1 MTRVRIIVVF
11 LVCLLGVGVT
21 SLAPGQPASP
31 ETDVCAGVTDSY
43 VAFEQRIASFKSKLA
58 ELETAHAS
66 ENALQA
72 ARAELADLI
81 YRQECV
87 RPDMQPNPIRGPAAQ
102 PQWVTLTAYCA
113 TNRMRGPAANG
124 LVSYGADRNAS
135 GPAFGRVVVSI
146 PTARRPGELNLPLNL
161 WLFELPADPAKHFI
175 IKTVTPLTDSGA
187 MTEMRARLGQLSRKS
202 LLIFVH
208 GYNVSFNDA
217 ALRTAQL
224 SHDLN
229 FPGMPMFFSW
239 PSAARTAAYPRDEEM
254 SELSLDAFDKV
265 LDQIGTLGASEIY
278 IVAHSLGNRVVTRTI
293 ARRLANHKPMPA
305 NVKGLLLAAPDI
317 NADIFREQI
326 APGLAAL
333 GGTSRTIYA
342 SNNDVAL
349 RASSALH
356 DFPRVGL
363 TRPQV
368 QIFGGF
374 ETVDATSAAPVRR
387 GYGHSYVTD
396 SPKVI
401 RDMQALI
408 FLKRNAQGRG
418 LPRKG
423 TAASSYWAIQ

>member
-1 MTRVRIIVVF
+1 M
-11 LVCLLGVGVT
+11 
-21 SLAPGQPASP
+21 
-31 ETDVCAGVTDSY
+31 
-43 VAFEQRIASFKSKLA
+43 
-58 ELETAHAS
+58 
-66 ENALQA
+66 
-72 ARAELADLI
+72 
-81 YRQECV
+81 
-87 RPDMQPNPIRGPAAQ
+87 
-102 PQWVTLTAYCA
+102 
-113 TNRMRGPAANG
+113 
-124 LVSYGADRNAS
+124 
-135 GPAFGRVVVSI
+135 
-146 PTARRPGELNLPLNL
+146 
-161 WLFELPADPAKHFI
+161 
-175 IKTVTPLTDSGA
+175 
-187 MTEMRARLGQLSRKS
+187 GQLSRKS

-229 FPGMPMFFSW
+229 FPGLPMFFSW

-254 SELSLDAFDKV
+254 SELSLDAFDRF

-278 IVAHSLGNRVVTRTI
+278 IVAHSMGNRVVTRTI
-293 ARRLANHKPMPA
+293 ARRLANHKAMPA
-305 NVKGLLLAAPDI
+305 NLKGLLLAAPDI

-333 GGTSRTIYA
+333 SGTSRTIYA

-368 QIFGGF
+368 QLFSGF
-374 ETVDATSAAPVRR
+374 ETVDATSAAPMRR

-396 SPKVI
+396 SPRVI

-408 FLKRNAQGRG
+408 FLKRAAQARG
-418 LPRKG
+418 LVRMG
-423 TAASSYWAIQ
+423 TAGSPYWAIQ

>member
-1 MTRVRIIVVF
+1 MRGPRFVLTIIMIV
-11 LVCLLGVGVT
+11 LGFGAA

-31 ETDVCAGVTDSY
+31 DRDVCAGVTESY
-43 VAFEQRIASFKSKLA
+43 ETFEQRIATAKTKLLDLEA
-58 ELETAHAS
+58 RKAPEGELD
-66 ENALQA
+66 N
-72 ARAELADLI
+72 ARANVADLI
-81 YRQECV
+81 FRQECV
-87 RPDMQPNPIRGPAAQ
+87 RPDMQPDPIRGPAAQ
-102 PQWVTLTAYCA
+102 PQWVTLTTYYG
-113 TNRMRGPAANG
+113 TNRQSGPPANG
-124 LVSYGADRNAS
+124 LASYGAERNAS
-135 GPAFGRVVVSI
+135 GPSFGRVVVSI
-146 PTARRPGELNLPLNL
+146 PTVRRPGELNLPLNL

-175 IKTVTPLTDSGA
+175 IKSVVPMSGDA
-187 MTEMRARLGQLSRKS
+187 ALSEMRSRMGPLSRKS

-229 FPGMPMFFSW
+229 FPGLPMFFSW

-254 SELSLDAFDKV
+254 SELSLDAFDRF

-278 IVAHSLGNRVVTRTI
+278 IVAHSMGNRVVTRTI
-293 ARRLANHKPMPA
+293 ARRLANHKAMPA
-305 NVKGLLLAAPDI
+305 NLKGLLLAAPDI

-333 GGTSRTIYA
+333 SGTSRTIYA

-368 QIFGGF
+368 QLFSGF
-374 ETVDATSAAPVRR
+374 ETVDATTAAPMRR

-396 SPKVI
+396 SPRVI

-408 FLKRNAQGRG
+408 FLKRAAQARG
-418 LPRKG
+418 LTRKG
-423 TAASSYWAIQ
+423 TAAAPYWAIQ

>member
-1 MTRVRIIVVF
+1 MSRLR
-11 LVCLLGVGVT
+11 LVIGILALGLGVA
-21 SLAPGQPASP
+21 SLAPGQPLSP
-31 ETDVCAGVTDSY
+31 GGGVCAGVTGSY
-43 VAFEQRIASFKSKLA
+43 EAFEQRIAESKAKLTA
-58 ELETAHAS
+58 LEARHAPDD
-66 ENALQA
+66 AVDA

-81 YRQECV
+81 FRQECV
-87 RPDMQPNPIRGPAAQ
+87 RPDMQPNPSRGPAVQ
-102 PQWVTLTAYCA
+102 PQWVTLTAYYA
-113 TNRMRGPAANG
+113 TNRLPAPTTNG
-124 LVSYGADRNAS
+124 LASYGAERSPSGAS
-135 GPAFGRVVVSI
+135 FGRVVVSI
-146 PTARRPGELNLPLNL
+146 PTSRRPGELNLPLNL
-161 WLFELPADPAKHFI
+161 WLFEFAADPSKHFI
-175 IKTVTPLTDSGA
+175 IKNVSPLSDA
-187 MTEMRARLGQLSRKS
+187 AALTEIRARMGQLSRKS

-229 FPGMPMFFSW
+229 FPGLPMFFSW
-239 PSAARTAAYPRDEEM
+239 PSAARTAGYPRDEEM
-254 SELSLDAFDKV
+254 SELSLDAFDRF
-265 LDQIGTLGASEIY
+265 LDQVGTLGASEIY
-278 IVAHSLGNRVVTRTI
+278 IVAHSMGNRVVTRTI

-333 GGTSRTIYA
+333 AGTSRTIYA

-368 QIFGGF
+368 QIFNGF

-408 FLKRNAQGRG
+408 FLKRNAQGRR
-418 LPRKG
+418 LPRRG
-423 TAASSYWAIQ
+423 TPASAYWAIQ